1 MGGSRRW
8 RKLLL
13 LALLAAGP
21 VVWGLLP
28 EPALAH
34 VEVVPFESAAGATER
49 YGIRVPTEKPIPT
62 VRVEVQFPAS
72 LRVLDVEA
80 APGWQVALQSQAD
93 GRLLGAVWDGGSIPA
108 GQFAEFGLRAQNPDG
123 EAELRWTAIQTYQDG
138 TEAQWVGPASAA
150 FPAATT
156 RVRGRGLGG
165 AINPLAGAAALL
177 ALAALLVSGLAW
189 RASRR

>member
-1 MGGSRRW
+1 M
-8 RKLLL
+8 
-13 LALLAAGP
+13 AGP
-21 VVWGLLP
+21 VTWGLLP

-49 YGIRVPTEKPIPT
+49 YGIRVPTEKPIAT

-80 APGWQVALQSQAD
+80 APGWQVTLQSQAD

-123 EAELRWTAIQTYQDG
+123 EAQLRWSVIQTYADG
-138 TEAQWVGPASAA
+138 SEVQWIGAPNAE

-156 RVRGRGLGG
+156 RVRGGQVVQSLD
-165 AINPLAGAAALL
+165 PLAGASGLL
-177 ALAALLVSGLAW
+177 AVCALVVSALAW
-189 RASRR
+189 RASRRNG